1 MTSPSPFRLRGWILF
16 MGYMALLLWAFWRSG
31 RPGEFVHEKVDSR
44 APHAGHFHGDGAI
57 AVLDIQ
63 GPIALSMGGF
73 GGDGTAGG
81 TLRRLRELRDEK
93 EVKAV
98 ILRINSPGG
107 TVASVQEIYESIRI
121 LQKSGKK
128 VIASFQDVAASGGY
142 YIAASADRIVANP
155 GSIVGSIGVIF
166 HLNNLEELAKKVG
179 VKSVVI
185 ASGKMKD
192 MGSPTRSLSAEER
205 QVFEGLV
212 QSAYGQFLSAVSEGR
227 KMPLETLRP
236 LADGRVFTGEQ
247 ALAVGL
253 VDVLGGF
260 DQAIEE
266 AKRVAGLRAD
276 KPRLILS
283 DRPWDKIFQLLNMGA
298 AGPWGRLARWA
309 APRASLEYVWE

>member
-1 MTSPSPFRLRGWILF
+1 MNFSPSFRVRGWIIF
-16 MGYMALLLWAFWRSG
+16 TGYMAFVALAFWRAG
-31 RPGEFVHEKVDSR
+31 GPGELPPAVDVSL
-44 APHAGHFHGDGAI
+44 ASQAGPMPTDGAI

-73 GGDGTAGG
+73 GGEGAGG
-81 TLRRLRELRDEK
+81 TLRRLRELREEK
-93 EVKAV
+93 DVKAV

-107 TVASVQEIYESIRI
+107 TVASVQEIHEAVRA
-121 LQKSGKK
+121 LQKGGKK

-142 YIAASADRIVANP
+142 YIAAPADRIVANP

-179 VKSVVI
+179 VKSEVI
-185 ASGKMKD
+185 KSGKMKD
-192 MGSPTRSLSAEER
+192 MGSPTRGLSAEER

-227 KMPLETLRP
+227 KMPLDTLRP

-247 ALAVGL
+247 ALAAGL

-260 DQAIEE
+260 DQAILE
-266 AKRVAGLRAD
+266 AKRVAGLRAE
-276 KPRLILS
+276 KPRLIQTE
-283 DRPWDKIFQLLNMGA
+283 RPWEKILQLLNFGA
-298 AGPWGRLARWA
+298 AGPWGRFARWA
-309 APRASLEYVWE
+309 EPRAALEYVWE

>member
-1 MTSPSPFRLRGWILF
+1 MTYFPSFRVRGWILF
-16 MGYMALLLWAFWRSG
+16 TGYMALVLWAFWRAG
-31 RPGEFVHEKVDSR
+31 GPGEEIPTGEISR
-44 APHAGHFHGDGAI
+44 KTHVGHHHTEGSI

-73 GGDGTAGG
+73 GGEGSAGG
-81 TLRRLRELRDEK
+81 VLRRLRELREDK
-93 EVKAV
+93 DVKAV

-107 TVASVQEIYESIRI
+107 TVASVQEIHDAVRS
-121 LQKSGKK
+121 LQKEGKK

-142 YIAASADRIVANP
+142 YIAAPADRIVANP

-179 VKSVVI
+179 VKFEVI
-185 ASGKMKD
+185 KSGKLKD
-192 MGSPTRSLSAEER
+192 MGSPTRSLSPEER

-212 QSAYGQFLSAVSEGR
+212 QSAYGQFLTAVSEGR

-266 AKRVAGLRAD
+266 AKRVAGLRAA
-276 KPRLILS
+276 KPRLIMTE
-283 DRPWDKIFQLLNMGA
+283 RPWDKLFQFLHMGA
-298 AGPWGRLARWA
+298 AGPWGRFARWA
-309 APRASLEYVWE
+309 EPRAALEYVWE